1 MNISRSSLKYSR
13 VVLKLS
19 GESLTKVNNFS
30 NIDSNALFFLSKEIK
45 QIIDLNVELSIVI
58 GAGNLFRGSQLQK
71 IGINRVAADHI
82 GMLSTIIN
90 GLVIHNS
97 LSKMNIKTSL
107 MSAIP
112 VNGICE
118 IYDWNKAI
126 NLLSNK
132 TVVIFSAGIGNPFFT
147 TDSAACLRAIEIKAD
162 IVLKGTKVDGVYTS
176 DPKKNINSVLYSKL
190 SYQEVLEKEL
200 KIMDLSAFTLARDY
214 NIPIRVFNIN
224 NSGALKRI
232 VQGFNEGTL
241 IN

>member
-30 NIDSNALFFLSKEIK
+30 NIDSNALFSLSKEIK

-200 KIMDLSAFTLARDY
+200 KVMDLSAFTLARDY

-232 VQGFNEGTL
+232 IQGFNEGTL